1 MIATLKEL
9 YEAGFVYW
17 QDTVNRGEQEK
28 SKKRE
33 KVEKV
38 EKNKGDS
45 GLKYQEQKTKA
56 ITFPSN
62 GKTDLQSKIFFSSD
76 IEKKRKVKSLQDVSM
91 TAQHFHEGNKVSSQI
106 GYIVGS
112 ENRFYKTEKKKSKR
126 KKLRIN

>member
-9 YEAGFVYW
+9 YEAGFVHW
-17 QDTVNRGEQEK
+17 QDTVKKRKQEKPEKEKKQEK
-28 SKKRE
+28 SKGE
-33 KVEKV
+33 
-38 EKNKGDS
+38 S

-126 KKLRIN
+126 KKLRYH